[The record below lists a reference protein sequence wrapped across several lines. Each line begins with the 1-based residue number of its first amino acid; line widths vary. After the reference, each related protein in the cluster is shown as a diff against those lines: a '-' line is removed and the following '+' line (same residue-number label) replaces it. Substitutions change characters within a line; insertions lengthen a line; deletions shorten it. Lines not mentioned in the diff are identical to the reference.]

1 MKYSASTGGFYDPK
15 IHRTNIPSDAVYV
28 DAPTYAALM
37 AAQANGNRIEPDQDG
52 NPVVVGPSF
61 ADAQEAK
68 RTTIRERYALEAM
81 ANVEVAGLV
90 WDGGFDSAIK
100 LDAAKRLAEAAG
112 ASDVTFFDADN
123 DPHLLDFA
131 TAQTIVISVASAFQ
145 VALAT
150 KQALMRAVSD
160 AQTDSDLDQVEWPQ

>member
-15 IHRTNIPSDAVYV
+15 IHRTNIPSDAVDV
-28 DAPTYAALM
+28 DATAYTDLM
-37 AAQANGNRIEPDQDG
+37 AAQAAGNRIEPDQDG
-52 NPVVVGPSF
+52 NPVSVGPSF

-68 RTTIRERYALEAM
+68 RTIIRERYAQAAT
-81 ANVEVAGLV
+81 ANIEVAGLT

-112 ASDVTFFDADN
+112 ASDVTFFDAAN
-123 DPHLLDFA
+123 DPHVLDFV

-145 VALAT
+145 SALAT
-150 KQALMRAVSD
+150 KQALMRAVAD
-160 AQTDSDLDQVEWPQ
+160 AQSESDLNLVEWPQ